1 MNIDNNLFEYIKNCL
16 NKDNELI
23 DFYNKN
29 YINYSDI
36 DINEYLY
43 NLFIDNQDLCL
54 LDVNDLAEANKKIRK
69 GYTNSRLRLSKKGSV
84 GSRLISYSLV
94 NKCKEKTIKSI
105 VDNEIKLILI
115 QSIINYK
122 TNITTT
128 VERPISIDGIYTT
141 NEKTTLF
148 DANNSLNLNNK
159 KAYMS
164 KDIYQRQIGM
174 IQPLLFTNSSTE
186 IVFVKKGEKSYLKS
200 KSLDTKD
207 QKIMDFLVNE
217 YKKIMYYPDPKLIFP
232 LYKISNLIY
241 NNKSKRYLDLTQQR
255 LNKISNNGQIVFN
268 ADDIDK
274 DEIQFT
280 NETINNYKLVNFFE
294 VEFYT
299 NKDIRYCSIYMSRS
313 IENDLKTNNTIKLY
327 KNKIDK
333 IENNFTSILVNYI
346 QSLRINSL
354 LKNEYE
360 ITIPYKILKM
370 SIMMPYS
377 RSKVKNIDALK
388 ISLQELVSLE
398 FLIYNFEIKN
408 TYIKLYFLQF
418 GPIELNELNLKDK
431 MNELKI

>member
-1 MNIDNNLFEYIKNCL
+1 
-16 NKDNELI
+16 
-23 DFYNKN
+23 
-29 YINYSDI
+29 
-36 DINEYLY
+36 
-43 NLFIDNQDLCL
+43 
-54 LDVNDLAEANKKIRK
+54 
-69 GYTNSRLRLSKKGSV
+69 
-84 GSRLISYSLV
+84 
-94 NKCKEKTIKSI
+94 
-105 VDNEIKLILI
+105 
-115 QSIINYK
+115 
-122 TNITTT
+122 
-128 VERPISIDGIYTT
+128 
-141 NEKTTLF
+141 
-148 DANNSLNLNNK
+148 
-159 KAYMS
+159 MS

-431 MNELKI
+431 MDELKI